1 MYWWIFKN
9 LESVFKDADSN
20 YNTIFNRQIGEES
33 LNSLEIN
40 IIEKKDNLLLKADK
54 DKGVGSILIDFLW
67 KNRSKT
73 N

>member
-20 YNTIFNRQIGEES
+20 YHTIFNRQIGEES

-67 KNRSKT
+67 KNLK
-73 N
+73 